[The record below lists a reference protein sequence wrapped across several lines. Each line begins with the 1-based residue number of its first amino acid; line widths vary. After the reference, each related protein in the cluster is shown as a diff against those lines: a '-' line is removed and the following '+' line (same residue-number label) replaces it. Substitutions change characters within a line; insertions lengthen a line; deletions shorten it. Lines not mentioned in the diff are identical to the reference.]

1 MKLSKF
7 MLKAIALSAVLAI
20 SAALAGCNNNNA
32 NASSSSASSTITSDV
47 SSEQADVSAD
57 SNSESKASSK
67 AKTKADLSETMG
79 SWILAE
85 GNGYANIVMNG
96 MGQFAAYDDNNSLN
110 VKGEVQYVAE
120 SGDNAAHYDLYS
132 EDGELVDS
140 VYFDNDSRFHVGTD
154 ASAYYELYIG
164 SSAVSS
170 KAATK

>member
-1 MKLSKF
+1 
-7 MLKAIALSAVLAI
+7 MLKAIALSAVLAM
-20 SAALAGCNNNNA
+20 SVALAGCNKKA
-32 NASSSSASSTITSDV
+32 DDVSSSVLSTITSDV
-47 SSEQADVSAD
+47 ISEQADVSAD
-57 SNSESKASSK
+57 SKAESTASSK
-67 AKTKADLSETMG
+67 TKAKADLSETMG

-110 VKGEVQYVAE
+110 VKGEVKYVAE

-164 SSAVSS
+164 SSDVSS